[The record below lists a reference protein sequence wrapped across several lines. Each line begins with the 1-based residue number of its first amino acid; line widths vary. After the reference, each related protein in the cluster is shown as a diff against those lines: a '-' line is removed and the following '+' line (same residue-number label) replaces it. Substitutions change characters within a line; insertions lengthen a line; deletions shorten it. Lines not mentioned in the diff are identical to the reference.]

1 MFSIDLLA
9 NIRVCNELHRNM
21 LTIYTFRDLR
31 LWILRGD
38 TNRSA
43 HATYWVT
50 AEGDFTL
57 LYVSLAS
64 WTNGSGAR
72 VHSCVCHSVRAECVG
87 AYESG
92 AQTSERSVFD
102 DI

>member
-1 MFSIDLLA
+1 MDLIVWL
-9 NIRVCNELHRNM
+9 LQ
-21 LTIYTFRDLR
+21 
-31 LWILRGD
+31 GD